1 MNEILVINKD
11 KNYTS
16 RDVVNILNKQFK
28 TKKIGHTGTLDPI
41 ATGVLVVCIGRFTKL
56 VNLITSLDKEYIA
69 EIKLGIK
76 TDTGDITGNVIDK
89 KEYNLDEEKIKDV
102 LKSFIGVQMQTPPI
116 YSAIKVNGKKL
127 YEYAR
132 NNESVEIPKREI
144 EIKSIELLEFEN
156 DIIKFKCEVSKGTY
170 IRSLIE
176 SICEKLDTVGTMNN
190 LIRTRQGKFK
200 IEDSY
205 TLKNIEENNFK
216 FVNLEDVLDYEI
228 INLEEDTY
236 NKVVNGCK
244 IKLNSNSDKVL
255 LKYND
260 ILIAIYEKYNDL
272 FKPLVMLEI
281 NHL

>member
-41 ATGVLVVCIGRFTKL
+41 ATGVLVVCIGRYTKL

-76 TDTGDITGNVIDK
+76 TDTLDITGNVLET
-89 KEYNLDEEKIKDV
+89 KEYNLNEEIIKET
-102 LKSFIGVQMQTPPI
+102 LKSFIGVQLQTPPI

-132 NNESVEIPKREI
+132 NKESVEIPKREI
-144 EIKSIELLEFEN
+144 EIKRIELLEFKN

-176 SICEKLDTVGTMNN
+176 SICKKMGTVGTMNS
-190 LIRTRQGKFK
+190 LVRTRQGKFK

-205 TLKNIEENNFK
+205 TLKDIEDNKYK
-216 FVNLEDVLDYEI
+216 FVNVEDILDYEV
-228 INLEEDTY
+228 INLEEDMY
-236 NKVVNGCK
+236 KKVVNGSK
-244 IKLNSNSDKVL
+244 IKLKSNNDKVL

-260 ILIAIYEKYNDL
+260 ELIAIYEKNDDL
-272 FKPLVMLEI
+272 FKPIVMLK
-281 NHL
+281 NNYL

>member
-11 KNYTS
+11 VNYTS
-16 RDVVNILNKQFK
+16 RDVVNVLNKYFK

-41 ATGVLVVCIGRFTKL
+41 ATGVLVVCIGRYTKL
-56 VNLITSLDKEYIA
+56 VNLITSFDKEYIA

-76 TDTGDITGNVIDK
+76 TDTLDITGNVLET
-89 KEYNLDEEKIKDV
+89 KEYNLNEEIIKET
-102 LKSFIGVQMQTPPI
+102 LKSFIGVQLQTPPI

-144 EIKSIELLEFEN
+144 EIKRIELLEFKN

-176 SICEKLDTVGTMNN
+176 SICKKMGTVGTMNS
-190 LIRTRQGKFK
+190 LVRTRQGKFK

-205 TLKNIEENNFK
+205 TLKDIEDNKYK
-216 FVNLEDVLDYEI
+216 FVNVEDILDYEV
-228 INLEEDTY
+228 INLEENMY
-236 NKVVNGCK
+236 KKVVNGSK
-244 IKLNSNSDKVL
+244 IKLKSNNDKVL
-255 LKYND
+255 LKYNGE
-260 ILIAIYEKYNDL
+260 LIAIYEKNDDL
-272 FKPLVMLEI
+272 FKPLVMLK
-281 NHL
+281 NNYL

>member
-56 VNLITSLDKEYIA
+56 VNLITSLDK
-69 EIKLGIK
+69 
-76 TDTGDITGNVIDK
+76 ITGNVIDK
-89 KEYNLDEEKIKDV
+89 KEYNLDEGKIKDV
-102 LKSFIGVQMQTPPI
+102 LKSFVGVQMQTPPI

>member
-1 MNEILVINKD
+1 
-11 KNYTS
+11 
-16 RDVVNILNKQFK
+16 
-28 TKKIGHTGTLDPI
+28 
-41 ATGVLVVCIGRFTKL
+41 
-56 VNLITSLDKEYIA
+56 
-69 EIKLGIK
+69 
-76 TDTGDITGNVIDK
+76 
-89 KEYNLDEEKIKDV
+89 
-102 LKSFIGVQMQTPPI
+102 MQTPPI